1 MAEKERDAR
10 PLWRRF
16 LVPKFTMAYM
26 VRLLIVAV
34 AAVLVFTFVCRPYII
49 DGSSMKPTYPD
60 SGFMLSNEMVFWF
73 RDPKIGEVVI
83 ARANKD
89 TSYLKRVV
97 GTAGDRIQ
105 WRAGVLYRNG
115 EPVSEPYVNYP
126 CDWNTEEIVV
136 QPGHTYVVGDNRS
149 MPQSAHRH
157 GQVINRRITGVP
169 LW

>member
-1 MAEKERDAR
+1 VTEKERDPR

-16 LVPKFTMAYM
+16 LIPKFTVGYC
-26 VRLLIVAV
+26 VRLLIVAA
-34 AAVLVFTFVCRPYII
+34 AAVAFFSIVCRPYLI

-73 RDPKIGEVVI
+73 RDPRVGEVVI
-83 ARANKD
+83 TRVNKD

-97 GTAGDRIQ
+97 GVAGDHIQ

-115 EPVSEPYVNYP
+115 EPVTEPYVKSK
-126 CDWNTEEIVV
+126 CDWDTEETVV

-149 MPQSAHRH
+149 MPESAHRH